1 MKDLIRMKITA
12 KTVQVNDINEFSGV
26 DENLQVLRK
35 EYRIKDKIINILL
48 ENLFEQEI
56 TSVTD
61 KDSSVI
67 FSQSKKSGAEFR
79 NP

>member
-26 DENLQVLRK
+26 DKNLQVLGK

-67 FSQSKKSGAEFR
+67 FSQSKKSGTEFR

>member
-1 MKDLIRMKITA
+1 MKDLIRTKITA

-26 DENLQVLRK
+26 DENLQVLGK

-67 FSQSKKSGAEFR
+67 FSQSKKSGTEFR

>member
-1 MKDLIRMKITA
+1 MKDLIRTKITA

-67 FSQSKKSGAEFR
+67 FSQSKKSGTEFR

>member
-26 DENLQVLRK
+26 DENLQVLGK

-67 FSQSKKSGAEFR
+67 FSQSKKSGTEFR

>member
-67 FSQSKKSGAEFR
+67 FSQSKKSGTEFR

>member
-1 MKDLIRMKITA
+1 MKDLIRTKITA

-35 EYRIKDKIINILL
+35 EHRIKDKIINILL

-67 FSQSKKSGAEFR
+67 FSQSKKSGTEFR

>member
-26 DENLQVLRK
+26 DENLQVLGK

-48 ENLFEQEI
+48 ENLFE
-56 TSVTD
+56 
-61 KDSSVI
+61 
-67 FSQSKKSGAEFR
+67 
-79 NP
+79 

>member
-1 MKDLIRMKITA
+1 MKDLIRTKITA

-35 EYRIKDKIINILL
+35 EYRIKNKIINILL

-67 FSQSKKSGAEFR
+67 FSQSKKSGTEFR